1 MAFTAQMSALD
12 LNEDA
17 LRIAKM
23 RPALTCLKE
32 PDSPY
37 LAILERLAD
46 PEEYD
51 EIVTDHRAVFE
62 ALSALEGQKPLRFY
76 QDSMISLDI
85 LYGLRTK
92 IEEALNK
99 RVWLKSGAFL
109 IIEPTEAL
117 TVIDVNSGKFTP
129 SKQTKADAE
138 TFYGKV
144 NEEAAVEIALQL
156 RLRNLSGMILVD
168 FINLK
173 EKEAR
178 SQLLDFCKN
187 TLEKDPRTRVVDITR
202 LGLLE
207 MTRKKIGKPLAEQVE
222 EGR

>member
-1 MAFTAQMSALD
+1 
-12 LNEDA
+12 
-17 LRIAKM
+17 
-23 RPALTCLKE
+23 
-32 PDSPY
+32 
-37 LAILERLAD
+37 
-46 PEEYD
+46 
-51 EIVTDHRAVFE
+51 
-62 ALSALEGQKPLRFY
+62 
-76 QDSMISLDI
+76 MISLDI